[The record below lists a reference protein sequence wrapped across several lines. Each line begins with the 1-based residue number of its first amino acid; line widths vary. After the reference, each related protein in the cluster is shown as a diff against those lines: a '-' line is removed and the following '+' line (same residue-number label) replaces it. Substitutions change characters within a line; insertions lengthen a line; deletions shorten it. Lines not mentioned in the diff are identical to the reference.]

1 MGVAEAEGRGY
12 QNPCAVAAR
21 TAGPSTEQKIFDFCE
36 KSGEAVGWIKAI
48 RKRDKTNARQ

>member
-1 MGVAEAEGRGY
+1 MGVAKAEGRGY